1 MLARLFRSGL
11 ILFAVFALVWTA
23 TILWWQ
29 SIHRMPT
36 TTDIVTHLFLLPAG
50 MIAGYLV
57 IRRALDGIRRNVA
70 AAVSTPAA
78 AQDGVAPSDGA
89 VPDDDPSRRWRAL
102 VLGAALHTAKGG
114 DTAATAAATAEQQRP
129 DVVDVLRDG
138 MPIFAAPAEDIDV
151 DGTREALEQAFAD
164 LPWNDEAVRT
174 VALASDVAERLVA
187 QVLEQYPGLYFPS
200 ADETPTAPQAEE
212 PPRLVL
218 TLLLPER
225 WQAPMAA
232 AAGQYV
238 RGRLTGLWPIERISM
253 ETLTA
258 KGDGDAM
265 VQVDRAILA
274 LHREPTHELR
284 GVIAADSHIG
294 AEAIDR
300 LRATNRLFSAQCEHG
315 VAPSEAAAGI
325 LLYPP
330 QGPLAAMLAQDAP
343 PASIVRAT
351 LTRLDAPTPDK
362 GQPRTAALDQ
372 AIAQTLGLLAEP
384 ADGSKAQAND
394 KDDKPEASAA
404 EPAPAPQPVV
414 VTADISPHPVRTVEL
429 ARVFSE
435 RFSELDVSADL
446 LPVGTACG
454 HTGNAGALLA
464 IVLAHQQC
472 AERGGPALALT
483 AADPQQRGAIAV
495 VPPATA

>member
-57 IRRALDGIRRNVA
+57 IRRALDGIRTNVA
-70 AAVSTPAA
+70 AAVGTPAA
-78 AQDGVAPSDGA
+78 ARDGAEPSQGA

-102 VLGAALHTAKGG
+102 VLGAALHTAKGA

-138 MPIFAAPAEDIDV
+138 MPIFAAPVEDIDV
-151 DGTREALEQAFAD
+151 EGTREALELAFAE

-174 VALASDVAERLVA
+174 VALASDVVEQLVA
-187 QVLEQYPGLYFPS
+187 QVLEQYPALYFPA
-200 ADETPTAPQAEE
+200 ADETPKAPHAEE

-225 WQAPMAA
+225 WRVPMAA

-294 AEAIDR
+294 AEAIDQ
-300 LRATNRLFSAQCEHG
+300 LRATDRLFSAQCEHG

-330 QGPLAAMLAQDAP
+330 QGPLAAMFAQDAP

-362 GQPRTAALDQ
+362 GQPRTGALDQ
-372 AIAQTLGLLAEP
+372 AIAKTLGLLAEP
-384 ADGSKAQAND
+384 ADGSQATA
-394 KDDKPEASAA
+394 KGEASEASAA
-404 EPAPAPQPVV
+404 EPAPTPQPVV

-435 RFSELDVSADL
+435 RFGELDVSADL

-495 VPPATA
+495 VPPVTA

>member
-78 AQDGVAPSDGA
+78 AAQDGGDSADGA
-89 VPDDDPSRRWRAL
+89 VPDDDPTRRWRAL

-114 DTAATAAATAEQQRP
+114 DTASTTAATAGQQRP
-129 DVVDVLRDG
+129 DVVDVLGDG

-151 DGTREALEQAFAD
+151 DGTREALEQAFAE

-187 QVLEQYPGLYFPS
+187 QVLEQYPGLYFAA
-200 ADETPTAPQAEE
+200 ADETTTAPQAGE

-238 RGRLTGLWPIERISM
+238 RGRLTGLWPVERISM

-343 PASIVRAT
+343 PASIGRAT
-351 LTRLDAPTPDK
+351 LKRLDAPTPDK

-372 AIAQTLGLLAEP
+372 AIAQTVALLAEP
-384 ADGSKAQAND
+384 ADDAKT
-394 KDDKPEASAA
+394 KDDDQAEPAA

-435 RFSELDVSADL
+435 RFGELDVSADL
-446 LPVGTACG
+446 LAVGTACG

-495 VPPATA
+495 LPPATT

>member
-78 AQDGVAPSDGA
+78 AAQQDANAADGA
-89 VPDDDPSRRWRAL
+89 APDDDPSRRWRAL
-102 VLGAALHTAKGG
+102 VLGAVLHTAKGA

-129 DVVDVLRDG
+129 DVVDVLGDG
-138 MPIFAAPAEDIDV
+138 MPIFAAPVDDIDV
-151 DGTREALEQAFAD
+151 EGTREALERTFAE
-164 LPWNDEAVRT
+164 LPWNDEAVRA

-187 QVLEQYPGLYFPS
+187 QTLEQHPALYFPA
-200 ADETPTAPQAEE
+200 ADETTTGPQSDE

-225 WQAPMAA
+225 WEAPMAA

-315 VAPSEAAAGI
+315 VAPSEAAAGV

-330 QGPLAAMLAQDAP
+330 QGPLAAMLAQDTP
-343 PASIVRAT
+343 PASILRAT

-362 GQPRTAALDQ
+362 GQPRTAALDH
-372 AIAQTLGLLAEP
+372 AVAQTVALLAQS
-384 ADGSKAQAND
+384 ADSAKAGDEESA
-394 KDDKPEASAA
+394 ASPA

-414 VTADISPHPVRTVEL
+414 VAADISPHPVRTVEL

-435 RFSELDVSADL
+435 RFDELDVSADL

-472 AERGGPALALT
+472 AERGGPALAVT

-495 VPPATA
+495 VPPPTA

>member
-57 IRRALDGIRRNVA
+57 LRRALDGIRNNVA

-78 AQDGVAPSDGA
+78 AQDGAAASDGA

-102 VLGAALHTAKGG
+102 VLGTALHTAKGA
-114 DTAATAAATAEQQRP
+114 DTAATATATAEQQRP

-174 VALASDVAERLVA
+174 VALTSDVAERLVA
-187 QVLEQYPGLYFPS
+187 QVLEQYPALYFPAA
-200 ADETPTAPQAEE
+200 ADETATAPRAEE
-212 PPRLVL
+212 PPRMVL

-225 WQAPMAA
+225 WQASMAA

-330 QGPLAAMLAQDAP
+330 QGPLAAMLAQEAP

-384 ADGSKAQAND
+384 AGNAKTKGDEPAG
-394 KDDKPEASAA
+394 PAA
-404 EPAPAPQPVV
+404 EPAPTLQPVV

-472 AERGGPALALT
+472 AEQGGPALALT
-483 AADPQQRGAIAV
+483 AADPLQRGAIAV

>member
-57 IRRALDGIRRNVA
+57 IRRALDGIRNNVA

-78 AQDGVAPSDGA
+78 AQDGADASDGA
-89 VPDDDPSRRWRAL
+89 VSNDDPSRRWRAL
-102 VLGAALHTAKGG
+102 VLGTALHTAKGA
-114 DTAATAAATAEQQRP
+114 DTVATATATAEQQRP

-151 DGTREALEQAFAD
+151 DGTREALEQAFAE

-174 VALASDVAERLVA
+174 VALASDVAARLVA
-187 QVLEQYPGLYFPS
+187 QALEQYPALYFPA
-200 ADETPTAPQAEE
+200 ADGSSSAPQAEE

-238 RGRLTGLWPIERISM
+238 RGRLTGLWPSERISM
-253 ETLTA
+253 EPLTA

-274 LHREPTHELR
+274 LHREPTHEVR

-330 QGPLAAMLAQDAP
+330 HGALAATLAQESP

-372 AIAQTLGLLAEP
+372 AIAQTVALLAEP
-384 ADGSKAQAND
+384 ADNAKTKGD
-394 KDDKPEASAA
+394 EPA
-404 EPAPAPQPVV
+404 EPAAESASAIQPVV

-435 RFSELDVSADL
+435 RFGELDVGADL
-446 LPVGTACG
+446 LPIGTACG

-495 VPPATA
+495 VPPVTA